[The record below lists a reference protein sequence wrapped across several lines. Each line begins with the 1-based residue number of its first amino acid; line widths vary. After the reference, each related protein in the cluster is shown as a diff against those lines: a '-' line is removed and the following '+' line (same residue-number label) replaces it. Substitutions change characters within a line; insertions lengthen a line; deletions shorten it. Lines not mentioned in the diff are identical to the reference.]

1 MTPAL
6 AGIIMLLTEIRYR
19 EVRKME
25 RDYKALMERD
35 YPEELEPNGFLE
47 QTREH
52 CQYLDKHPEEW
63 KREPKW
69 FREAYKENPE
79 AAILKMTYEFLES
92 FA

>member
-1 MTPAL
+1 
-6 AGIIMLLTEIRYR
+6 
-19 EVRKME
+19 ME

-47 QTREH
+47 QLRED
-52 CQYLDKHPEEW
+52 CKYMDKHPERW
-63 KREPKW
+63 KEEPKW

-79 AAILKMTYEFLES
+79 AALLKRTYEFLES